1 VKPHAVAG
9 APMYFG
15 LKADKQEDRGTAW
28 ELVWPS
34 EIISTL
40 EVPIGQWF
48 TVEVSI
54 TEGDASTGRATVHVT
69 TADGV
74 RHEVAD
80 VTGWTYSPDG
90 SPDGF
95 ADINTIKLYTS
106 GDIMCTLQSLG
117 HVLEIWWDDYA
128 IGGL

>member
-1 VKPHAVAG
+1 
-9 APMYFG
+9 M
-15 LKADKQEDRGTAW
+15 
-28 ELVWPS
+28 
-34 EIISTL
+34 
-40 EVPIGQWF
+40 
-48 TVEVSI
+48 
-54 TEGDASTGRATVHVT
+54 
-69 TADGV
+69 

-95 ADINTIKLYTS
+95 ADINTMKLYTS
-106 GDIMCTLQSLG
+106 GDIMCTLNGLG